1 MISLQALVALV
12 VFIHQVT
19 AMCINLLPQV
29 NVILKHEKFRPL
41 SSPGGD
47 GRNDVALLQIRN
59 RGGRGIRFDKFVR
72 PACLPAQGERLH
84 R

>member
-1 MISLQALVALV
+1 M
-12 VFIHQVT
+12 FIYQPVT
-19 AMCINLLPQV
+19 AMLCKKLPPQV

-59 RGGRGIRFDKFVR
+59 RGGSGIRFDKFVR

>member
-1 MISLQALVALV
+1 M
-12 VFIHQVT
+12 
-19 AMCINLLPQV
+19 
-29 NVILKHEKFRPL
+29 NVILRHEKFRPL

-59 RGGRGIRFDKFVR
+59 RGGAGIRFDNFVR
-72 PACLPAQGERLH
+72 PACLPRQGERLY